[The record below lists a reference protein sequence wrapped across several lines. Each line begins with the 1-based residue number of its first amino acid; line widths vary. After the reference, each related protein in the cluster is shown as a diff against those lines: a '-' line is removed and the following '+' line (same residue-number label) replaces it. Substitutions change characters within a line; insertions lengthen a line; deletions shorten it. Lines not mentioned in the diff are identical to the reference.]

1 MKTCKDCKRRDL
13 LIEVLK
19 FNFVQ
24 ATDFL
29 DYIADNYPQTDKEIT
44 NFLNMMAEKQ
54 REFNM
59 ALETKKTLDKRFRR
73 KFYGKV

>member
-1 MKTCKDCKRRDL
+1 MKNCKDCKRRDL

-29 DYIADNYPQTDKEIT
+29 DYIADNYPKTDKEIT

-54 REFNM
+54 IEFNM
-59 ALETKKTLDKRFRR
+59 ALETKKTLDKKFRR
-73 KFYGKV
+73 KFYDNT